1 MHEHTH
7 THTNNTAVLM
17 VWSAPEHAN
26 DIHYANAYKSEPT
39 IWESKLGKTTK
50 NKIKWGGGEWRG
62 AVFGWGGYKSKTERG
77 GESGESTVRSTKNR
91 QYKLLH

>member
-1 MHEHTH
+1 MTFIMQM
-7 THTNNTAVLM
+7 HTNQNQ
-17 VWSAPEHAN
+17 P
-26 DIHYANAYKSEPT
+26 SENRS
-39 IWESKLGKTTK
+39 WEKPQRIKL
-50 NKIKWGGGEWRG
+50 NEGGGEWRG

>member
-1 MHEHTH
+1 MTFIMQM
-7 THTNNTAVLM
+7 HTNQNQ
-17 VWSAPEHAN
+17 P
-26 DIHYANAYKSEPT
+26 SENRS
-39 IWESKLGKTTK
+39 WEKPQRIKL
-50 NKIKWGGGEWRG
+50 NEGGEWRG